1 MHASFFWLIG
11 FYRLFDALI
20 FIEVSFQICFDYCID
35 VCPKKVI
42 SLSGELNDKGYETV
56 KFDTS
61 GCIACGSCYTVCPDY
76 AITIIKKE
84 G

>member
-1 MHASFFWLIG
+1 M
-11 FYRLFDALI
+11 
-20 FIEVSFQICFDYCID
+20 VQIDYAHDRCKGCHYCID

-56 KFDTS
+56 QFDTD

-76 AITIIKKE
+76 AITVIKRE

>member
-1 MHASFFWLIG
+1 M
-11 FYRLFDALI
+11 
-20 FIEVSFQICFDYCID
+20 VQIDYAHDRCKGCHYCID

-56 KFDTS
+56 AFDTE